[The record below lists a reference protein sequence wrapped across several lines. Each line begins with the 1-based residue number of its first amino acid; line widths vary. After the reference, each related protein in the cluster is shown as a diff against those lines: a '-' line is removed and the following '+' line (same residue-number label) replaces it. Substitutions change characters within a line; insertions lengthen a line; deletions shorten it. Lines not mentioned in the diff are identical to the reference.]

1 MDRGQQLIQAYKNA
15 PWRRQLQVIGLF
27 SAVVAFIAI
36 IAGVYL
42 NVTARAATFGRE
54 IQLYQS
60 DIRQIEQDIEDLEAQ
75 LADLTSA
82 RFMQQRAEELG
93 FKPVQKGRAIYLKV
107 PGYAG
112 RQTAVLVSDAPTTQ
126 PLDAQL
132 PPQYTESLVDWV
144 RRLINAVGAKTG
156 AAEVLP

>member
-42 NVTARAATFGRE
+42 NVTARTATYGRE
-54 IQLYQS
+54 IQLFQN
-60 DIRQIEQDIEDLEAQ
+60 DIRQVEQDIEDLQAQ

-82 RFMQQRAEELG
+82 RYMQQQAEELG
-93 FKPVQKGRAIYLKV
+93 FKPVQKERAVYLEV
-107 PGYAG
+107 SGYAG
-112 RQTAVLVSDAPTTQ
+112 RQTANLAAGPVSPQ
-126 PLDAQL
+126 GSGAQL
-132 PPQYTESLVDWV
+132 PPEYTESLIDWV
-144 RRLINAVGAKTG
+144 RRLVFTISTRTG
-156 AAEVLP
+156 AVEVLP